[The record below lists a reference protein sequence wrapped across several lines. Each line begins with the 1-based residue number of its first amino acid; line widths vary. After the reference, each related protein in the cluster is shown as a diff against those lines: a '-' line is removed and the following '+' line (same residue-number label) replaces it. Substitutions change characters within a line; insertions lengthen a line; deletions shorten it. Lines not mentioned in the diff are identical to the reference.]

1 MIQSRKFVLDL
12 ILKAVYAEKWQEFC
26 DFDLQ
31 GRFGVFMNVLLYDDG
46 FILNVFH
53 SGTYYTS

>member
-1 MIQSRKFVLDL
+1 MLDL
-12 ILKAVYAEKWQEFC
+12 ILKAVHAGKWHELC

-31 GRFGVFMNVLLYDDG
+31 SRSGVFMNVLLYDDDD
-46 FILNVFH
+46 FILNSFH